1 MEHSLGKILVAW
13 VIQIFQRVTPFKTT
27 NIIKTLVTTNIIQ
40 NKTSLI
46 GGKGGGDKCS
56 KNSNFHW
63 RARILSLPINTVH
76 CFTWSDRLISFIFQK
91 HTHKFEQLCS
101 FKEQWRQVEKSSEL
115 SSPHKNNY
123 AVAFP
128 WGNHSTSVLQ
138 SASCEMDVFSHRIK
152 CLCKSQDLIDS
163 IIITLH
169 WEH

>member
-13 VIQIFQRVTPFKTT
+13 VIQIFQRITPFKTT

-40 NKTSLI
+40 NQTSLI

-56 KNSNFHW
+56 KNSNFHL

-76 CFTWSDRLISFIFQK
+76 CLTWSDRLISFIFK
-91 HTHKFEQLCS
+91 KNTHRFEQLCS
-101 FKEQWRQVEKSSEL
+101 FKKQWRQVEK
-115 SSPHKNNY
+115 
-123 AVAFP
+123 VASWVHHTKTITRLLFLEA
-128 WGNHSTSVLQ
+128 TIALQ
-138 SASCEMDVFSHRIK
+138 FNSASCEMDVFSHRIK